1 MAYKIAIASSDG
13 QTVDQ
18 HFGQAVNFLIYEV
31 SNGKIEFVE
40 DRDVNAGIPANST
53 PDTRILQV
61 INLLSDCKIV
71 FASKIGER
79 VVRDL
84 YANGIKSFAVN
95 FSLNEIFTIIIKRQS
110 SRVRII

>member
-1 MAYKIAIASSDG
+1 MTYKIAIASSDG
-13 QTVDQ
+13 QKVDQ

-31 SNGKIEFVE
+31 LEGVIEFVE
-40 DRDVNAGIPANST
+40 DRDVNVGINENSG
-53 PDTRILQV
+53 PDTRIAQV
-61 INLLSDCKIV
+61 INLLCDCKIV
-71 FASKIGER
+71 FASKIGES

-95 FSLNEIFTIIIKRQS
+95 FTLNEIFTTIIKRQN